1 MDIRLMTESD
11 DEEVSEL
18 YVKSW
23 KAGYDGMLPPDLLA
37 DLSPER
43 WRGRFAGGA
52 GSFVLTEGGVIV
64 GHSLAR
70 RSEDEKKQGWGEIH
84 TLYILPEY
92 WGRGYGGA
100 LFDHS
105 VNWLIR
111 QGYED
116 IFLWVLNTNM
126 RARRFYEKHGF
137 HETADLILCEVGGE
151 RVTDI
156 RYVKDKT

>member
-11 DEEVSEL
+11 DEEVSKL

-23 KAGYDGMLPPDLLA
+23 KAGYDGMLPPDFLA
-37 DLSPER
+37 NLSPER
-43 WRGRFAGGA
+43 WRGRFVGGA

-64 GHSLAR
+64 GHSAAR
-70 RSEDEKKQGWGEIH
+70 RSEDETKRGWGEIH

-92 WGRGYGGA
+92 WGHGYGGA

-105 VNWLIR
+105 VAWLKR
-111 QGYED
+111 QGYD
-116 IFLWVLNTNM
+116 NIFLWVLNTNM

-137 HETADLILCEVGGE
+137 METSDLILCEVGGE

-156 RYVKDKT
+156 RYVKS

>member
-1 MDIRLMTESD
+1 MDIRLMIESD

-23 KAGYDGMLPPDLLA
+23 KAAFDGMLPPDFLA
-37 DLSPER
+37 NLSPER
-43 WRGRFAGGA
+43 WRGMFSGMA

-64 GHSLAR
+64 GHSCAR
-70 RSEDEKKQGWGEIH
+70 VSADEKKRGWGEVH
-84 TLYILPEY
+84 TLYVLPEY
-92 WGRGYGGA
+92 WGKGYGGA
-100 LFDHS
+100 LFEHS
-105 VNWLIR
+105 VDWLLR

-137 HETADLILCEVGGE
+137 HETSDLILCEVGGE

-156 RYVKDKT
+156 RYVKNS